1 MAYTFQQAASNSTTG
16 ATSLA
21 VTFANAPASGELIVA
36 TVATNSST
44 ATITAPSGFS
54 TKVSNANTSRSI
66 GIYWKIAGSSE
77 STSYTWNFSAS
88 IAAAIVMRRFSSNY
102 GWNTDQS
109 GGASNYAWDNT
120 SVSSV
125 SMSIT
130 TTANRLVVGDGYS
143 SNTTSTN
150 KQLNPNSNW
159 LDNTLLYSNRTRS
172 AYRTAAG
179 GAETLGY
186 QLTDAAVDTRLAIM
200 AAEFVEYTTKT
211 ANASTK
217 ALSTSWNGRK
227 YSDPSKV
234 PSADTTPDAFSFTDQ
249 TGVAL
254 SSTITSAAITVSG
267 INSAATITS
276 SGGTFD
282 INNSGT
288 FISSGTVNN
297 GDTVRARVTSSSSN
311 STAVNCVVTI
321 GGVSDTF
328 TATTLAASGVQLASG
343 HYVPQ
348 KFAMTAV
355 YPRPDSETGTYG
367 ATINARHRWAYYD
380 GTNAIQ
386 YEIPLKIYG
395 GSAPHMF
402 SITSQP
408 SGETATIGNTYG
420 DDSSHGVFKWTP
432 SRAFTTS
439 SPASFTVRVTGQDG
453 NTLDVS
459 WTVATDSSTNRFVF
473 VSNSGN
479 NANSGAISSPFAT
492 LAKVTGGGS
501 TKTTTTYPGRIVY
514 MRGGNY
520 ATVAHTDAWN
530 GGNGSETQKCR
541 IELSATYHPMAYL
554 AYPGETV
561 NIDFSGAEVTIEG
574 DDCLWSGSSTSKMVI
589 QGSATNAAETHNFWM
604 YENKRIG
611 YQWIDF
617 DGFIPRTAGNFTN
630 SCPIFA
636 SGSNAT
642 PTRNYI
648 HAHNV
653 REINRTATA
662 ANDGMLWVLFGT
674 KYWVDEYCSGSRSG
688 GPGAAM
694 KDTCYSTSTR
704 YLNVVLP
711 AESFG
716 YAFMG
721 QNGSGDNEICFSRVS
736 GPLWFNFQA
745 NSSVTTQCSYR
756 NTVYTTD
763 NNYSPGIRAWPAT
776 GPFSSDGDCVISV
789 GSPGVAA
796 GGSGMATIAT
806 TGTECQSTTA
816 SSNKPFN
823 TSSGLLQNV
832 VGGTQWRDLYYG
844 TRGWEIA

>member
-186 QLTDAAVDTRLAIM
+186 QLTDSAVDTRLAIM

-328 TATTLAASGVQLASG
+328 TATTLSGSFSLTALYTFGGGTNGAAVGILSKPNSGEVQTSYAGGYGSTYSTAQTRGGRTTSIRTTIKAASDGDPSDVGAGMGLFGSNITLPTTARCGDGDTLHTIMALYFDPTFDTHTNTGVL
-343 HYVPQ
+343 
-348 KFAMTAV
+348 KFI
-355 YPRPDSETGTYG
+355 RFLQGDGTYG
-367 ATINARHRWAYYD
+367 HLDHLILND
-380 GTNAIQ
+380 
-386 YEIPLKIYG
+386 YG
-395 GSAPHMF
+395 
-402 SITSQP
+402 
-408 SGETATIGNTYG
+408 Y
-420 DDSSHGVFKWTP
+420 
-432 SRAFTTS
+432 
-439 SPASFTVRVTGQDG
+439 
-453 NTLDVS
+453 
-459 WTVATDSSTNRFVF
+459 
-473 VSNSGN
+473 
-479 NANSGAISSPFAT
+479 
-492 LAKVTGGGS
+492 
-501 TKTTTTYPGRIVY
+501 
-514 MRGGNY
+514 
-520 ATVAHTDAWN
+520 
-530 GGNGSETQKCR
+530 
-541 IELSATYHPMAYL
+541 
-554 AYPGETV
+554 
-561 NIDFSGAEVTIEG
+561 IEG
-574 DDCLWSGSSTSKMVI
+574 DTATAGPHSPHGFAFGNESDHSGEVWKSGYGYVSGIRSNRNVTRGAWCILELRQKFS
-589 QGSATNAAETHNFWM
+589 TNAATAS
-604 YENKRIG
+604 RTI
-611 YQWIDF
+611 WIDGQF
-617 DGFIPRTAGNFTN
+617 VVDFTGNTKTYIN
-630 SCPIFA
+630 E
-636 SGSNAT
+636 SGSLVTLTGGQCVNIGSGKT
-642 PTRNYI
+642 IDTMR
-648 HAHNV
+648 
-653 REINRTATA
+653 
-662 ANDGMLWVLFGT
+662 LFT
-674 KYWVDEYCSGSRSG
+674 YW
-688 GPGAAM
+688 
-694 KDTCYSTSTR
+694 
-704 YLNVVLP
+704 N
-711 AESFG
+711 G
-716 YAFMG
+716 YAPKDQGVYIDSIGFYKIPSG
-721 QNGSGDNEICFSRVS
+721 QSDNL
-736 GPLWFNFQA
+736 PN
-745 NSSVTTQCSYR
+745 TDSYG
-756 NTVYTTD
+756 NKFI
-763 NNYSPGIRAWPAT
+763 GL
-776 GPFSSDGDCVISV
+776 GVI
-789 GSPGVAA
+789 
-796 GGSGMATIAT
+796 
-806 TGTECQSTTA
+806 
-816 SSNKPFN
+816 
-823 TSSGLLQNV
+823 
-832 VGGTQWRDLYYG
+832 
-844 TRGWEIA
+844 